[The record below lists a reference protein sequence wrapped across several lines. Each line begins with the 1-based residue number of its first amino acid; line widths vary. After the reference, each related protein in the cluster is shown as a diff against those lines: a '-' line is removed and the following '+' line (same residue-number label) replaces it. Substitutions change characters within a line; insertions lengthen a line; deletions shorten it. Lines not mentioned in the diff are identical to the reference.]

1 MKKVICPIIVQ
12 LIPIVEEGAEEVE
25 KEVAHVLA
33 TKQIT
38 YCINYCNAKVT
49 YLLCLEMFQCN
60 EEGHLSYNCP
70 TGPTRGRG
78 GGRGGG
84 GGSTRP
90 CFKVTS
96 VTSIKLLLQN

>member
-1 MKKVICPIIVQ
+1 VSYNCPTDPNRGRVGERGGTRTCYKV
-12 LIPIVEEGAEEVE
+12 
-25 KEVAHVLA
+25 
-33 TKQIT
+33 
-38 YCINYCNAKVT
+38 NYLLNNYFNAKVT

-60 EEGHLSYNCP
+60 EEGHLSYYCL

-78 GGRGGG
+78 GGRGGGG